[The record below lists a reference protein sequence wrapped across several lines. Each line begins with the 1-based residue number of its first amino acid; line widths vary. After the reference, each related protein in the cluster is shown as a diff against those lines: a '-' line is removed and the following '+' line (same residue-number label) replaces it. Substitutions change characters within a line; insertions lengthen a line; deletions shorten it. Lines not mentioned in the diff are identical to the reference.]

1 MLVHEKR
8 PTLRSFVDFD
18 LVTVPGCVVRD
29 AHLGRA
35 EIGRRLAVH

>member
-18 LVTVPGCVVRD
+18 LVTVPGSVVLD
-29 AHLGRA
+29 VHLGRA
-35 EIGRRLAVH
+35 EIGRGLAVH